1 MTILNMTNE
10 IQVKGTQNFMGV
22 EISVIEGGFGTD
34 KKCITDKT
42 IAEIHNMQ
50 VKHVRE
56 NINKNIKRFKIDI
69 DYINLKEVGD
79 ADHNLELLESLGY
92 SKMQIS
98 KSENIYL
105 LSERGYAKLIKIMD
119 TDLAWEIHDK
129 LMDEYFDMREII
141 NSNEQLKANLLLQIY
156 NGGQQGVIASKQLTE
171 IEVQEATTPLLN
183 KIEEDKPLV
192 EFAET
197 ISQASDSI
205 DIGTFSKLVKDQ
217 DIKIGR
223 NKLFEWLRDNG
234 YLMKSNIP
242 YQKYIDN
249 NYFEIVEYT
258 YKTPYG
264 EKLTTKTLITGLGQI
279 KIIEKLRKEINN

>member
-1 MTILNMTNE
+1 MNELMNSEIKMT
-10 IQVKGTQNFMGV
+10 
-22 EISVIEGGFGTD
+22 S
-34 KKCITDKT
+34 
-42 IAEIHNMQ
+42 
-50 VKHVRE
+50 
-56 NINKNIKRFKIDI
+56 
-69 DYINLKEVGD
+69 KEVVDLINEFRAEEG
-79 ADHNLELLESLGY
+79 NRKELQHKDFMKSIRKELESLANAGVEVNERNISPVEY
-92 SKMQIS
+92 IDNKGKKRPCYQMDRSWILKMCSKESALVRYKTQQYI
-98 KSENIYL
+98 EAL
-105 LSERGYAKLIKIMD
+105 E
-119 TDLAWEIHDK
+119 
-129 LMDEYFDMREII
+129 
-141 NSNEQLKANLLLQIY
+141 KANLKLDKKQELQLAILNGDDTQRILALKEYENLLT
-156 NGGQQGVIASKQLTE
+156 K
-171 IEVQEATTPLLN
+171 PLLD

-197 ISQASDSI
+197 ISKTSDSI

-234 YLMKSNIP
+234 YLMKNNIP

-264 EKLTTKTLITGLGQI
+264 EKLTTKTLITGLGQV

>member
-1 MTILNMTNE
+1 MNELMNSEIKMT
-10 IQVKGTQNFMGV
+10 
-22 EISVIEGGFGTD
+22 S
-34 KKCITDKT
+34 
-42 IAEIHNMQ
+42 
-50 VKHVRE
+50 
-56 NINKNIKRFKIDI
+56 
-69 DYINLKEVGD
+69 KEVVDLINEFRAEEG
-79 ADHNLELLESLGY
+79 NRKELQHKDFMKSIRKELESLANAGVEVNERN
-92 SKMQIS
+92 IS
-98 KSENIYL
+98 PVEYIDNKGEKRPCYQ
-105 LSERGYAKLIKIMD
+105 MD
-119 TDLAWEIHDK
+119 RSWILQMCNKESALVRYKTQQYIEALE
-129 LMDEYFDMREII
+129 
-141 NSNEQLKANLLLQIY
+141 KANLKLDKKQELQLAILNGDDTQRILALKEYENLLT
-156 NGGQQGVIASKQLTE
+156 K
-171 IEVQEATTPLLN
+171 PLLD

-197 ISQASDSI
+197 ISKTSDSI

-234 YLMKSNIP
+234 YLMKNNIP

-264 EKLTTKTLITGLGQI
+264 EKLTTKTLITGLGQV

>member
-1 MTILNMTNE
+1 M
-10 IQVKGTQNFMGV
+10 
-22 EISVIEGGFGTD
+22 
-34 KKCITDKT
+34 
-42 IAEIHNMQ
+42 
-50 VKHVRE
+50 
-56 NINKNIKRFKIDI
+56 
-69 DYINLKEVGD
+69 
-79 ADHNLELLESLGY
+79 
-92 SKMQIS
+92 
-98 KSENIYL
+98 
-105 LSERGYAKLIKIMD
+105 
-119 TDLAWEIHDK
+119 
-129 LMDEYFDMREII
+129 
-141 NSNEQLKANLLLQIY
+141 
-156 NGGQQGVIASKQLTE
+156 
-171 IEVQEATTPLLN
+171 N

-234 YLMKSNIP
+234 YLMKNNVP

-264 EKLTTKTLITGLGQI
+264 EKLTTKTLITGLGQV
-279 KIIEKLRKEINN
+279 KIIEKLRKELNN

>member
-1 MTILNMTNE
+1 MKNELKINKGDAVPTIPSYEVAEMMERRHSDVLRMLEGSEKPKVVGIIPTILTS
-10 IQVKGTQNFMGV
+10 V
-22 EISVIEGGFGTD
+22 ELRLLDYFIESTYVD
-34 KKCITDKT
+34 KKGESRKYYECTKMGCELLGNKMTGEKGILFTARYTKRYNEMEK
-42 IAEIHNMQ
+42 ALKE
-50 VKHVRE
+50 RE
-56 NINKNIKRFKIDI
+56 NPLEYKQLS
-69 DYINLKEVGD
+69 LKEQ
-79 ADHNLELLESLGY
+79 L
-92 SKMQIS
+92 
-98 KSENIYL
+98 
-105 LSERGYAKLIKIMD
+105 
-119 TDLAWEIHDK
+119 
-129 LMDEYFDMREII
+129 
-141 NSNEQLKANLLLQIY
+141 QLKLFSNDSMEVVNAHKEL
-156 NGGQQGVIASKQLTE
+156 VK

-197 ISQASDSI
+197 ISKTSDSI

-234 YLMKSNIP
+234 YLMKNNVP

-258 YKTPYG
+258 YKTSYG

-279 KIIEKLRKEINN
+279 KIIEKLRKELNN

>member
-1 MTILNMTNE
+1 MNELMNSEIKMT
-10 IQVKGTQNFMGV
+10 
-22 EISVIEGGFGTD
+22 S
-34 KKCITDKT
+34 
-42 IAEIHNMQ
+42 
-50 VKHVRE
+50 
-56 NINKNIKRFKIDI
+56 
-69 DYINLKEVGD
+69 KEVVDLINEFRAEEG
-79 ADHNLELLESLGY
+79 NRKELQHKDFMKSIRKELESLANAGVEVNERN
-92 SKMQIS
+92 IS
-98 KSENIYL
+98 PVEYIDNKGEKRPCYQ
-105 LSERGYAKLIKIMD
+105 MD
-119 TDLAWEIHDK
+119 RSWILQMCNKESALVRYKTQQYIEALE
-129 LMDEYFDMREII
+129 
-141 NSNEQLKANLLLQIY
+141 KANLQLDRKQKLQLAIL
-156 NGGQQGVIASKQLTE
+156 NGDDTQRILALKEYENILTK
-171 IEVQEATTPLLN
+171 PLLD

-217 DIKIGR
+217 NIKIGR

-234 YLMKSNIP
+234 YLMKNNVP

-258 YKTPYG
+258 YKTSYG

>member
-1 MTILNMTNE
+1 MKELIEVKNEKGELLVSARDLHKALILDDNREERFSQWFNRYL
-10 IQVKGTQNFMGV
+10 KY
-22 EISVIEGGFGTD
+22 GF
-34 KKCITDKT
+34 
-42 IAEIHNMQ
+42 E
-50 VKHVRE
+50 E
-56 NINKNIKRFKIDI
+56 NIDYFTGVKKFTVVNNGAKRELDDYALKIDMAKEI
-69 DYINLKEVGD
+69 CMLQKSDKGRQYRKYFLECENKLKEQVPQ
-79 ADHNLELLESLGY
+79 LSL
-92 SKMQIS
+92 K
-98 KSENIYL
+98 
-105 LSERGYAKLIKIMD
+105 
-119 TDLAWEIHDK
+119 
-129 LMDEYFDMREII
+129 
-141 NSNEQLKANLLLQIY
+141 EQL
-156 NGGQQGVIASKQLTE
+156 QLKLFSNDSME
-171 IEVQEATTPLLN
+171 VVNAHKELVKIEVQEATTPLLN

-264 EKLTTKTLITGLGQI
+264 EKLTTKTLITGLGQV
-279 KIIEKLRKEINN
+279 KIIEKLRKELNN

>member
-1 MTILNMTNE
+1 MKNELKINKGDAVPTIPSYEVAEMMERRHSDVLRMLEGSEKPKVVGIIPTILTS
-10 IQVKGTQNFMGV
+10 V
-22 EISVIEGGFGTD
+22 ELRLLDYFIESTYVD
-34 KKCITDKT
+34 KKGESRKYYECTKMGCELLANKMTGEKGILFTARYTKRYNEMEK
-42 IAEIHNMQ
+42 ALKE
-50 VKHVRE
+50 RE
-56 NINKNIKRFKIDI
+56 NPLEYKQLS
-69 DYINLKEVGD
+69 LKEQ
-79 ADHNLELLESLGY
+79 L
-92 SKMQIS
+92 
-98 KSENIYL
+98 
-105 LSERGYAKLIKIMD
+105 
-119 TDLAWEIHDK
+119 
-129 LMDEYFDMREII
+129 
-141 NSNEQLKANLLLQIY
+141 QLKLFSNDSMEVVNAHKEL
-156 NGGQQGVIASKQLTE
+156 VK

-234 YLMKSNIP
+234 YLMKNNVP

-258 YKTPYG
+258 YKTSYG
-264 EKLTTKTLITGLGQI
+264 EKLTTKTLITGLGQV
-279 KIIEKLRKEINN
+279 KIIEKLRKELNN

>member
-1 MTILNMTNE
+1 MKELIEVKNEKGELLVSARDLHKALILDDNRE
-10 IQVKGTQNFMGV
+10 ERFSQWFKRYLKY
-22 EISVIEGGFGTD
+22 GF
-34 KKCITDKT
+34 
-42 IAEIHNMQ
+42 E
-50 VKHVRE
+50 E
-56 NINKNIKRFKIDI
+56 NIDYVGCKKIYAANQYGGEQELDDYALKIDMAKEI
-69 DYINLKEVGD
+69 CMLQKSDKGRQYRKYFLECERKLKEIVD
-79 ADHNLELLESLGY
+79 PKSQLLLE
-92 SKMQIS
+92 
-98 KSENIYL
+98 
-105 LSERGYAKLIKIMD
+105 
-119 TDLAWEIHDK
+119 
-129 LMDEYFDMREII
+129 
-141 NSNEQLKANLLLQIY
+141 IY
-156 NGGQQGVIASKQLTE
+156 NGGQGGVLAAKQLTE
-171 IEVQEATTPLLN
+171 IEVREATKPLLA

-197 ISQASDSI
+197 ISKTSDSI

-234 YLMKSNIP
+234 YLMKNNVP

-258 YKTPYG
+258 YKTSYG